1 MQKALGNEAKNI
13 TNEYTSLAYFIKTKT
28 RNVTEFERK
37 ICKILRLHHYIIM
50 YFYTQNMFDTKVNLN
65 FMLNFHEQRHSEI
78 IFAKN

>member
-37 ICKILRLHHYIIM
+37 ICKILRLYHYIIV
-50 YFYTQNMFDTKVNLN
+50 YFFQHDISLTQRLISISCST
-65 FMLNFHEQRHSEI
+65 FMNKGFQ
-78 IFAKN
+78 K